1 MVLATYMGIPILP
14 DADTAKSVSSAD
26 AVLGSNVY
34 VLSTNSL
41 EMAIASPTQAIENRD
56 YFAANSLV
64 VRGLIYTMAE
74 LRCKTFTHQ
83 AKICDLNS

>member
-1 MVLATYMGIPILP
+1 
-14 DADTAKSVSSAD
+14 
-26 AVLGSNVY
+26 
-34 VLSTNSL
+34 
-41 EMAIASPTQAIENRD
+41 MAIASPTQAIENRD

-83 AKICDLNS
+83 AKICELNS